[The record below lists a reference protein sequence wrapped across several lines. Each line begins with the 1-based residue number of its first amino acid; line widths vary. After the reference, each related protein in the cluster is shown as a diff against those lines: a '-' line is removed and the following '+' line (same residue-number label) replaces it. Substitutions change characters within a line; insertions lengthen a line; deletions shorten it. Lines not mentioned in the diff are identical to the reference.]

1 MSKLIESAAIA
12 MAGSAGLGLA
22 VHDIRNRWDARK
34 VRHEFGVHSKRE
46 MRNRLSALKG
56 ALPRLRESR
65 SGDQFFERFSEFG
78 DIFRGMIPTGRAS
91 FDLNDGVS
99 RVWFSRSFENTGE
112 ETITFEQT
120 TEYGIERYLQ
130 ISGRRDSLGRFQADT
145 IETTAPFSDNHTGT
159 TINGDDLYSTVSGSE
174 RKPTSRERFDPEV
187 ATSAISEAG
196 HFVAIID
203 ELV

>member
-22 VHDIRNRWDARK
+22 VYDIHNRWDARK

-56 ALPRLRESR
+56 ALPRLRES
-65 SGDQFFERFSEFG
+65 SGGDQFFERLSEFG
-78 DIFRGMIPTGRAS
+78 DIFRGMIPTGRVS

-99 RVWFSRSFENTGE
+99 RVWFNHSLENGAE
-112 ETITFEQT
+112 SVLFEQT
-120 TEYGIERYLQ
+120 TKFGTERYLR
-130 ISGRRDSLGRFQADT
+130 ISGRRDSLGCFQADT
-145 IETTAPFSDNHTGT
+145 VETTAPFSDNHTGT
-159 TINGDDLYSTVSGSE
+159 TINGDDLYSTVSGSV
-174 RKPTSRERFDPEV
+174 RKSTSRERFDPVV
-187 ATSAISEAG
+187 ATNAISEAG

-203 ELV
+203 ERV